1 MILRELF
8 YTDREVNND
17 EDRYVPDNDES
28 VMQRGFTRKTRLTL
42 AQINQARRADDL
54 HATEKEEDLEFV
66 KKMYGIMSQ
75 AQMTGEGGDMGQM
88 GGF

>member
-8 YTDREVNND
+8 YTDRTI
-17 EDRYVPDNDES
+17 DNDES
-28 VMQRGFTRKTRLTL
+28 RYVPANDSSVMRRGFTRRTRLTL
-42 AQINQARRADDL
+42 QQINQARRADDL
-54 HATEKEEDLEFV
+54 HATEKADDLNFI

-75 AQMTGEGGDMGQM
+75 AQMTGEGGDMGDM